1 MIFQGKARYP
11 VREAVL
17 HCAAIKTGQ
26 FKGWS
31 AFQVFSEINRWHL
44 KRGFKNGFGYHGLFM
59 PDGEFY
65 SGRPYEQIGAHVID
79 HNRGTLGFLMIESE
93 EIKLPRYFKGD
104 EAVWLDSQRFDRW
117 YTTDQRLSVVAH
129 LREIDG
135 LWKVSGHND
144 YAQRLCPGFRVHTK
158 YWL

>member
-1 MIFQGKARYP
+1 MIFQGNAQYP

-31 AFQVFSEINRWHL
+31 AFQVFSEINRWHI
-44 KRGFKNGFGYHGLFM
+44 KRGFKSGFGYHGLFM
-59 PDGEFY
+59 PDGTY
-65 SGRPYEQIGAHVID
+65 YGGRPWSVIGAHVSG
-79 HNRGTLGFLMIESE
+79 HNRGTLGFLMIESR
-93 EIKLPRYFKGD
+93 EITHMGEFED
-104 EAVWLDSQRFDRW
+104 WF
-117 YTTDQRLSVVAH
+117 TTDQRLAVAAQ

-144 YAQRLCPGFRVHTK
+144 YAPKLCPGFRVHTK
-158 YWL
+158 DWL

>member
-1 MIFQGKARYP
+1 MIYQGNARYP

-31 AFQVFSEINRWHL
+31 AFQVFSEISKWHR
-44 KRGFKNGFGYHGLFM
+44 KRGFKAFGYHGLFM
-59 PDGEFY
+59 PDGSYY
-65 SGRPYEQIGAHVID
+65 SGRPYSQIGAHVIG
-79 HNRGTLGFLMIESE
+79 HNAGTLGFLMVESE
-93 EIKLPRYFKGD
+93 EIKLPKYFKGD
-104 EAVWLDSQRFDRW
+104 EAVWLDNQRFESW
-117 YTTDQRLSVVAH
+117 FTTDQRLSVSAH

-144 YAQRLCPGFRVHTK
+144 YAPKLCPGFRVHTK
-158 YWL
+158 DWL